1 MDERA
6 KDFGP
11 VKRAP
16 SAAKASKR
24 GKASG
29 VLMNVQMV
37 PQGSVPEVQPSDA
50 EFADMDDYLSKCSG
64 LCDVVGMIKVRS
76 HMHPRGRITIGCSLR
91 HVPILCTT
99 SLFCV
104 SIKCATERR
113 LCIDTSTF
121 MLCCLLRY
129 ASSSRSDLVG
139 DHRRSNHHRLGRH
152 VQVDTTKTQC

>member
-16 SAAKASKR
+16 SAAKVSKR

-29 VLMNVQMV
+29 VLKNVQMV
-37 PQGSVPEVQPSDA
+37 PQGSAPEVQPSDA

-76 HMHPRGRITIGCSLR
+76 HMHPRC
-91 HVPILCTT
+91 
-99 SLFCV
+99 
-104 SIKCATERR
+104 
-113 LCIDTSTF
+113 
-121 MLCCLLRY
+121 
-129 ASSSRSDLVG
+129 
-139 DHRRSNHHRLGRH
+139 
-152 VQVDTTKTQC
+152 